1 MPTTSF
7 AAPACTPE
15 AVLAAPRPSAEAVA
29 TTVPG
34 GPVAVQASAPT
45 ALTALLPVVGATT
58 QVPLVNGTSRVYAN
72 LDYAASAPALE
83 TVAARVTEVLPLYA
97 SVHRGAGYLSQV
109 STALY
114 EASRRTVAA
123 FVGARPDDV
132 AVITRNTTDAVNL
145 LAGCVPAGGRVLV
158 LDIEHHANL
167 LPWVRSAEGTG
178 RAATILAAAPTVAE
192 TLEAVRIELARGPYA
207 LLTVTGASNVTGEGL
222 PVAEVVRIAHAAGTR
237 VLVDGAQLVPH
248 RGFSLAG
255 TDADYVAF
263 SGHKT
268 YAPFG
273 AGALVGRRDWLDSG
287 TPYLAGGGAVR
298 DVRTDRTLWQP
309 APARHEGGSPN
320 VLGAVALAEA
330 CDTLSALPDGVLAA
344 HEEALRDRLV
354 AGLARVPGVR
364 LLRLWSDSTD
374 PVGVVSFT
382 LDDHD
387 PGLVAA
393 YLSAEHGIGV
403 RDGRFCAHPL
413 LARVGA
419 SAGAIRASVGV
430 GSDAEAVDRL
440 VSALELY
447 VADGPRAR
455 YEVVDGCWT
464 VADDTR
470 PRPTVAGIDAI
481 AATAAAACGPAVE
494 D

>member
-1 MPTTSF
+1 MSTL
-7 AAPACTPE
+7 APACVPQA
-15 AVLAAPRPSAEAVA
+15 AVRTATRPS
-29 TTVPG
+29 
-34 GPVAVQASAPT
+34 GPA
-45 ALTALLPVVGATT
+45 ALLPVVGAETT
-58 QVPLVNGTSRVYAN
+58 VPLVDGRSRTYAN
-72 LDYAASAPALE
+72 LDVAASAPALRR
-83 TVAARVTEVLPLYA
+83 VADRVTEVLPLYA

-123 FVGARPDDV
+123 FVGAREDDV
-132 AVITRNTTDAVNL
+132 AVIVRNTTDAVNL

-158 LDIEHHANL
+158 LDVEHHANL
-167 LPWVRSAEGTG
+167 LPWVRSTEGTDR
-178 RAATILAAAPTVAE
+178 RATVLAAAPTVAG
-192 TLEAVRIELARGPYA
+192 TLDALRTELARTPYA
-207 LLTVTGASNVTGEGL
+207 LLAITGASNVTGEAL
-222 PVAEVVRIAHAAGTR
+222 PVDAVVRIAHAAGCR

-248 RGFSLAG
+248 RGFSLAA

-263 SGHKT
+263 SGHKA

-273 AGALVGRRDWLDSG
+273 AGALVGRRDWLDAG

-309 APARHEGGSPN
+309 APARHEAGSPN

-330 CDTLSALPDGVLAA
+330 CDALAALPAGALEA
-344 HEEALRDRLV
+344 HEQTLRDRLLD
-354 AGLARVPGVR
+354 GLATVPGVR
-364 LLRLWSDSTD
+364 VLRLWPDSAD

-382 LDDHD
+382 VGEHD

-393 YLSAEHGIGV
+393 VLSAEHGIGV

-413 LARVGA
+413 LAHLGVTGGA
-419 SAGAIRASVGV
+419 VRASIGV
-430 GSDAEAVDRL
+430 GTDAEQVDRL
-440 VSALELY
+440 VDALTAF

-455 YEVVDGCWT
+455 YEVVDGCWA

-470 PRPTVAGIDAI
+470 PLPTVAGIDTI
-481 AATAAAACGPAVE
+481 AATAAAACGPAI

>member
-1 MPTTSF
+1 MSVTATTSC
-7 AAPACTPE
+7 A
-15 AVLAAPRPSAEAVA
+15 
-29 TTVPG
+29 G
-34 GPVAVQASAPT
+34 
-45 ALTALLPVVGATT
+45 TALLPVVGGDTR
-58 QVPLVNGTSRVYAN
+58 VPLVDGRSVPYAN

-83 TVAARVTEVLPLYA
+83 SVAARVVEVLPLYA

-114 EASRRTVAA
+114 EASRATMAR

-132 AVITRNTTDAVNL
+132 AVITRNTTDALNL
-145 LAGCVPAGGRVLV
+145 LAGCVPDGGRVLV
-158 LDIEHHANL
+158 LDVEHHANL
-167 LPWVRSAEGTG
+167 LPWVRSVRGSG
-178 RAATILAAAPTVAE
+178 RTATILPSAPTVAE
-192 TLEAVRIELARGPYA
+192 TLTALRDELARQPYA
-207 LLTVTGASNVTGEGL
+207 LVTLTGASNVTGEAL
-222 PVAEVVRIAHAAGTR
+222 PIASVVALAQEAGAR
-237 VLVDGAQLVPH
+237 VAVDGAQLVPH
-248 RGFSLAG
+248 RAFSLAASG
-255 TDADYVAF
+255 VDYVAF

-273 AGALVGRRDWLDSG
+273 AGALVGRRDWLDAG

-330 CDTLSALPDGVLAA
+330 CDALSALPAGALVEHERVLRERLVDGLAA
-344 HEEALRDRLV
+344 IP
-354 AGLARVPGVR
+354 GARV
-364 LLRLWSDSTD
+364 LRLWSDSTD
-374 PVGVVSFT
+374 PVGVVAFT
-382 LDDHD
+382 VGDHD
-387 PGLVAA
+387 SGLVAA
-393 YLSAEHGIGV
+393 HLSAEHGIGV

-413 LARVGA
+413 LARVGVTG
-419 SAGAIRASVGV
+419 GAIRASVGV
-430 GSDAEAVDRL
+430 GTTTETVDRL
-440 VSALELY
+440 LAGLRAY
-447 VADGPRAR
+447 VTDGPAAE

-470 PRPTVAGIDAI
+470 PRPAVTGIDAI

>member
-1 MPTTSF
+1 MSVT
-7 AAPACTPE
+7 
-15 AVLAAPRPSAEAVA
+15 A
-29 TTVPG
+29 TT
-34 GPVAVQASAPT
+34 ACAA
-45 ALTALLPVVGATT
+45 TALLPVVGGDTR
-58 QVPLVNGTSRVYAN
+58 VPLVDGRSVPYAN

-83 TVAARVTEVLPLYA
+83 SVAARVVEVLPLYA

-114 EASRRTVAA
+114 EASRATVAR

-132 AVITRNTTDAVNL
+132 AVVTRNTTDALNL
-145 LAGCVPAGGRVLV
+145 LAGCVPDGGRVLV
-158 LDIEHHANL
+158 LDVEHHANL
-167 LPWVRSAEGTG
+167 LPWVRSVRGSG
-178 RAATILAAAPTVAE
+178 RTATILPSAPTVAE
-192 TLEAVRIELARGPYA
+192 TLTALRTELARQPYA
-207 LLTVTGASNVTGEGL
+207 LVTLTGASNVTGEAL
-222 PVAEVVRIAHAAGTR
+222 PIASVVALAQEAGAR
-237 VLVDGAQLVPH
+237 VAVDGAQLLPH
-248 RGFSLAG
+248 RAFSLAASG
-255 TDADYVAF
+255 VDYVAF

-273 AGALVGRRDWLDSG
+273 AGALVGRRDWLDAG

-330 CDTLSALPDGVLAA
+330 CDALAELPAGALDEHERALRERLVDGLAA
-344 HEEALRDRLV
+344 IP
-354 AGLARVPGVR
+354 GARV
-364 LLRLWSDSTD
+364 LRLWSDSAD
-374 PVGVVSFT
+374 PVGVVAFT
-382 LDDHD
+382 LGDHD
-387 PGLVAA
+387 SGLVAA

-413 LARVGA
+413 LARVGVTG
-419 SAGAIRASVGV
+419 GAIRASVGV
-430 GSDAEAVDRL
+430 GTTTETVDRL
-440 VSALELY
+440 LAGLRAY
-447 VADGPRAR
+447 VGEGPAAS

-464 VADDTR
+464 VAGDTR
-470 PRPTVAGIDAI
+470 PRPAVTGIDAI

>member
-1 MPTTSF
+1 MSVTAATS
-7 AAPACTPE
+7 C
-15 AVLAAPRPSAEAVA
+15 AE
-29 TTVPG
+29 
-34 GPVAVQASAPT
+34 
-45 ALTALLPVVGATT
+45 TALLPVVGGDTR
-58 QVPLVNGTSRVYAN
+58 VPLVDGRSVPYAN

-83 TVAARVTEVLPLYA
+83 SVAARVVEVLPLYA

-114 EASRRTVAA
+114 EASRATVAR

-132 AVITRNTTDAVNL
+132 AVITRNTTDALNL
-145 LAGCVPAGGRVLV
+145 LAGCVPDGGRVLV
-158 LDIEHHANL
+158 LDVEHHANL
-167 LPWVRSAEGTG
+167 LPWVRSVRGSG
-178 RAATILAAAPTVAE
+178 RTATILPSAPTVAE
-192 TLEAVRIELARGPYA
+192 TLTALRDELARQPYA
-207 LLTVTGASNVTGEGL
+207 LVTLTGASNVTGEAL
-222 PVAEVVRIAHAAGTR
+222 PIASVIALAQEAGARVA
-237 VLVDGAQLVPH
+237 VDGAQLVPH
-248 RGFSLAG
+248 RAFSLAESG
-255 TDADYVAF
+255 VDYVAF

-273 AGALVGRRDWLDSG
+273 AGALVGRRDWLDAG

-330 CDTLSALPDGVLAA
+330 CDALSALPAGALAE
-344 HEEALRDRLV
+344 HEQALRERLV
-354 AGLARVPGVR
+354 DGLATIPGARV
-364 LLRLWSDSTD
+364 LRLWSDSTD
-374 PVGVVSFT
+374 PVGVVAFT
-382 LDDHD
+382 LGDHD
-387 PGLVAA
+387 SGLVAA

-413 LARVGA
+413 LARIGVTG
-419 SAGAIRASVGV
+419 GAIRASVGV
-430 GSDAEAVDRL
+430 GTTTGTVDRL
-440 VSALELY
+440 LAGLRAY
-447 VADGPRAR
+447 VTDGPAAE

-470 PRPTVAGIDAI
+470 PRPAVTGIDAI

>member
-1 MPTTSF
+1 MSVTATTSC
-7 AAPACTPE
+7 A
-15 AVLAAPRPSAEAVA
+15 
-29 TTVPG
+29 G
-34 GPVAVQASAPT
+34 
-45 ALTALLPVVGATT
+45 TALLPVVGGDTR
-58 QVPLVNGTSRVYAN
+58 VPLVDGRSVPYAN

-83 TVAARVTEVLPLYA
+83 SVAARVVEVLPLYA

-114 EASRRTVAA
+114 EASRATVAR

-132 AVITRNTTDAVNL
+132 AVITRNTTDALNL
-145 LAGCVPAGGRVLV
+145 LAGCVPDGGRVLV
-158 LDIEHHANL
+158 LDVEHHANL
-167 LPWVRSAEGTG
+167 LPWVRSVRGSG
-178 RAATILAAAPTVAE
+178 RTATILPSAPTVAE
-192 TLEAVRIELARGPYA
+192 TLTALRDELARQPYA
-207 LLTVTGASNVTGEGL
+207 LVTLTGASNVTGEAL
-222 PVAEVVRIAHAAGTR
+222 PIASVVALAQEAGAR
-237 VLVDGAQLVPH
+237 VAVDGAQLVPH
-248 RGFSLAG
+248 RAFSLADSG
-255 TDADYVAF
+255 VDYVSF

-273 AGALVGRRDWLDSG
+273 AGALVGRRDWLDAG

-330 CDTLSALPDGVLAA
+330 CDALSALPAGALVEHERVLRERLVDGLAA
-344 HEEALRDRLV
+344 IP
-354 AGLARVPGVR
+354 GARV
-364 LLRLWSDSTD
+364 LRLWSDSTD
-374 PVGVVSFT
+374 PVGVVAFT
-382 LDDHD
+382 VGDHD
-387 PGLVAA
+387 SGLVAA

-413 LARVGA
+413 LARVGVTG
-419 SAGAIRASVGV
+419 GAIRASVGV
-430 GSDAEAVDRL
+430 GTTTETVDRL
-440 VSALELY
+440 LAGLRAY
-447 VADGPRAR
+447 VTDGPAAE

-470 PRPTVAGIDAI
+470 PRPAVTGIDAI

>member
-1 MPTTSF
+1 MSVTAITS
-7 AAPACTPE
+7 C
-15 AVLAAPRPSAEAVA
+15 AE
-29 TTVPG
+29 
-34 GPVAVQASAPT
+34 
-45 ALTALLPVVGATT
+45 TALLPVVGGDTR
-58 QVPLVNGTSRVYAN
+58 VPLVDGRSVPYAN

-83 TVAARVTEVLPLYA
+83 SVAARVVEVLPLYA

-114 EASRRTVAA
+114 EASRSTVAR

-132 AVITRNTTDAVNL
+132 AVITRNTTDALNL
-145 LAGCVPAGGRVLV
+145 LAGCVPDGGRVLV
-158 LDIEHHANL
+158 LDVEHHANL
-167 LPWVRSAEGTG
+167 LPWVRSVRGSG
-178 RAATILAAAPTVAE
+178 RTATILPSAPTVAE
-192 TLEAVRIELARGPYA
+192 TLTALRDELARQPYA
-207 LLTVTGASNVTGEGL
+207 LVTLTGASNVTGEAL
-222 PVAEVVRIAHAAGTR
+222 PIASVVALAQEAGAR
-237 VLVDGAQLVPH
+237 VAVDGAQLVPH
-248 RGFSLAG
+248 RAFSLADSG
-255 TDADYVAF
+255 VDYVAF

-273 AGALVGRRDWLDSG
+273 AGALVGRRDWLDAG

-330 CDTLSALPDGVLAA
+330 CDALSALPAGALVE
-344 HEEALRDRLV
+344 HERALRERLV
-354 AGLARVPGVR
+354 DGLAGIPGARV
-364 LLRLWSDSTD
+364 LRLWSDSTD
-374 PVGVVSFT
+374 PVGVVAFT
-382 LDDHD
+382 LGDHD
-387 PGLVAA
+387 SGLVAA

-413 LARVGA
+413 LARVGVTG
-419 SAGAIRASVGV
+419 GAIRASVGV
-430 GSDAEAVDRL
+430 GTTTETVDRL
-440 VSALELY
+440 LAGLRAY
-447 VADGPRAR
+447 VTDGPAAE

-470 PRPTVAGIDAI
+470 PRPAVTGIDAI

>member
-1 MPTTSF
+1 MSVTATTSC
-7 AAPACTPE
+7 A
-15 AVLAAPRPSAEAVA
+15 
-29 TTVPG
+29 G
-34 GPVAVQASAPT
+34 
-45 ALTALLPVVGATT
+45 TALLPVVGGDTR
-58 QVPLVNGTSRVYAN
+58 VPLVDGRSVPYAN

-83 TVAARVTEVLPLYA
+83 SVAARVVEVLPLYA

-114 EASRRTVAA
+114 EASRATVAR

-132 AVITRNTTDAVNL
+132 AVITRNTTDALNL
-145 LAGCVPAGGRVLV
+145 LAGCVPDGGRVLV
-158 LDIEHHANL
+158 LDVEHHANL
-167 LPWVRSAEGTG
+167 LPWVRSVRGSG
-178 RAATILAAAPTVAE
+178 RTATILPSAPTVAE
-192 TLEAVRIELARGPYA
+192 TLTALRDELARQPYA
-207 LLTVTGASNVTGEGL
+207 LVTLTGASNVTGEAL
-222 PVAEVVRIAHAAGTR
+222 PIASVVALAQEAGAR
-237 VLVDGAQLVPH
+237 VAVDGAQLVPH
-248 RGFSLAG
+248 RAFSLAASG
-255 TDADYVAF
+255 VDYVAF

-273 AGALVGRRDWLDSG
+273 AGALVGRRDWLDAG

-330 CDTLSALPDGVLAA
+330 CDALSALPAGALVEHERVLRERLVDGLAA
-344 HEEALRDRLV
+344 IP
-354 AGLARVPGVR
+354 GARV
-364 LLRLWSDSTD
+364 LRLWSDSTD
-374 PVGVVSFT
+374 PVGVVAFT
-382 LDDHD
+382 VGEHD
-387 PGLVAA
+387 SGLVAA

-413 LARVGA
+413 LARVGVTG
-419 SAGAIRASVGV
+419 GAIRASVGV
-430 GSDAEAVDRL
+430 GTTAETVDRL
-440 VSALELY
+440 LAGLRAY
-447 VADGPRAR
+447 VTDGPAAE

-470 PRPTVAGIDAI
+470 PRPAVTGIDAI